1 MDNNTAF
8 GLWTLFLIASV
19 LLVAIALAL
28 SRPAGQRDWRG
39 VSAFLGFIAALC
51 AEIALVP
58 LLVYLAWRWLL
69 ERIAGT
75 HAFGDGLDLVQ
86 LVFGWEM
93 HRHSVWLDRLG
104 DFAIV
109 GGVVVLAAAW
119 KGLVDARRAG
129 SFARTGIYARVLHP
143 QYLGFVLI
151 MFGFLL
157 QWPALLTGLAF
168 GAVLLAYRRLASDE
182 EQAMA
187 ARYGA
192 EWTRYRQRTPR
203 FVPFLRRRI
212 APS

>member
-1 MDNNTAF
+1 MDNHAAF
-8 GLWTLFLIASV
+8 GLWTLFLIASAM
-19 LLVAIALAL
+19 LVAIVLAL
-28 SRPAGQRDWRG
+28 TRPAGERDWKG
-39 VSAFLGFIAALC
+39 VSAFLAFIAALC

-58 LLVYLAWRWLL
+58 LLVYLAWRWLFQ
-69 ERIAGT
+69 RVAGI
-75 HAFGDGLDLVQ
+75 HAFGDGLDLLQ

-104 DFAIV
+104 DLVIV

-119 KGLVDARRAG
+119 KGLLDARRART
-129 SFARTGIYARVLHP
+129 FASTGVYAHVQHP
-143 QYLGFVLI
+143 LYLGFVLI

-168 GAVLLAYRRLASDE
+168 GAALLAYRRLAGDE

-192 EWTRYRQRTPR
+192 EWVRYRQRTPR
-203 FVPFLRRRI
+203 FVPFLRRI
-212 APS
+212 APG